1 MMAGNLTRFNP
12 FNDVARF
19 DPMRSIEEMMQE
31 FGVTPWRGKES
42 APMIKMDVSET
53 EKDYTV
59 KAKIPGCKKK
69 NKKKTNDKK
78 QDTNNAETKSEQ
90 EEKKN
95 GSVVRSERYYGQ
107 QYRSFTLPQEVDD
120 AKAEARYNDGV
131 LELRLPKRPGT
142 GGKQINVQ

>member
-1 MMAGNLTRFNP
+1 MAGNLTRFNP

-59 KAKIPGCKKK
+59 KAEIPGCKKEDIK
-69 NKKKTNDKK
+69 VSIDGNLVSIS
-78 QDTNNAETKSEQ
+78 AETKSEQ

>member
-42 APMIKMDVSET
+42 APMIKMDVSKT

-59 KAKIPGCKKK
+59 KAEIPGCKKDYIK
-69 NKKKTNDKK
+69 VTNNKKQNTNS
-78 QDTNNAETKSEQ
+78 TETKSEQ
-90 EEKKN
+90 EEKKY
-95 GSVVRSERYYGQ
+95 GSVVR
-107 QYRSFTLPQEVDD
+107 
-120 AKAEARYNDGV
+120 
-131 LELRLPKRPGT
+131 
-142 GGKQINVQ
+142 

>member
-1 MMAGNLTRFNP
+1 MAGNLTRFNP
-12 FNDVARF
+12 FSEVARF

-31 FGVTPWRGKES
+31 FGVAPSWRGKES

-59 KAKIPGCKKK
+59 KAEIPGCKKEDIK
-69 NKKKTNDKK
+69 VSIDGNVVSIS
-78 QDTNNAETKSEQ
+78 AETKNEH

-95 GSVVRSERYYGQ
+95 GSLVRSERYYGQ
-107 QYRSFTLPQEVDD
+107 QYRSFSLPQEVDD

-142 GGKQINVQ
+142 GGKQLSIQ